1 MCGIPSSLQ
10 IGAVLILMAMA
21 FFNALYM
28 YDLVTHHKVL
38 EAVPHD
44 NEGDHPTIGRH
55 IVEEIKKEKEAKKLK
70 IKVISSK
77 EEAKIFVNDKEVHT
91 YVCSTSA
98 VRFVASCLLSLCLL
112 SLLHF
117 VSLAGSCPSGRPE
130 AERDPCCCVEPS
142 HCELHASFCTAS
154 ETPCPPPLH
163 ECSVYRHQ

>member
-1 MCGIPSSLQ
+1 
-10 IGAVLILMAMA
+10 MAMA

-77 EEAKIFVNDKEVHT
+77 EEAKILVNDKEVHT
-91 YVCSTSA
+91 YVR
-98 VRFVASCLLSLCLL
+98 V
-112 SLLHF
+112 
-117 VSLAGSCPSGRPE
+117 
-130 AERDPCCCVEPS
+130 
-142 HCELHASFCTAS
+142 
-154 ETPCPPPLH
+154 
-163 ECSVYRHQ
+163 